1 MENCKKERLEF
12 YDPFELAKYIALEN
26 ELIFKEQLEQWG
38 YTSDIVGDVV
48 HKDGIVKLVERPSFV
63 PLKGEIPKH
72 LYRCVLT
79 TDLSSLPEWA
89 KNFIE
94 DKLCKNELDI
104 FAIYFDSNNNK
115 LEVYCFPEK
124 EKGSI
129 LFDILFMRQFT
140 ITGICVNN
148 EQEICETTLFYAS
161 TDGFHE
167 YVNFLYSL
175 DFTRWR
181 NGYIENIRELL
192 EEKAF
197 FKEQIQKFQEIR
209 KSDKI

>member
-12 YDPFELAKYIALEN
+12 YDPFELAKYIALGN
-26 ELIFKEQLEQWG
+26 EWIFKERLERWG

-48 HKDGIVKLVERPSFV
+48 QKGSIVKLVERPDFFAI
-63 PLKGEIPKH
+63 KGEAPKH
-72 LYRCVLT
+72 MYRCVLT

-94 DKLCKNELDI
+94 DKLRKNELDI
-104 FAIYFDSNNNK
+104 FAIYFDGNNNQ

-124 EKGSI
+124 EKPSI

-148 EQEICETTLFYAS
+148 EQEICKTTLFHVP
-161 TDGFHE
+161 TNNFKE
-167 YVNFLYSL
+167 YVNFFYSL
-175 DFTRWR
+175 DFARWR
-181 NGYIENIRELL
+181 NGYIENIRELI

-197 FKEQIQKFQEIR
+197 FKEQIQKFQEMR
-209 KSDKI
+209 KSDKV

>member
-1 MENCKKERLEF
+1 MENYKKERLEF
-12 YDPFELAKYIALEN
+12 CDPFELAKYIALGN
-26 ELIFKEQLEQWG
+26 EWIFKEQLERWG

-48 HKDGIVKLVERPSFV
+48 QKGGIVKLIERPDFCAI
-63 PLKGEIPKH
+63 KGEMPKH

-94 DKLCKNELDI
+94 DKLRKNELDI

-129 LFDILFMRQFT
+129 LFDILFRRQFT

-148 EQEICETTLFYAS
+148 EQEICKTTLFHVS
-161 TDGFHE
+161 TNNFQE
-167 YVNFLYSL
+167 YGNFLYSL